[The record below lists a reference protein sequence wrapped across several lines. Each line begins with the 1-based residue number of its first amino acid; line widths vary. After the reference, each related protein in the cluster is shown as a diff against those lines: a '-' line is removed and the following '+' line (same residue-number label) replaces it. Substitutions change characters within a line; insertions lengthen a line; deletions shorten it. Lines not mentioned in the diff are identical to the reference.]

1 MIPNNFTNSAGLHLF
16 NLDYD
21 WAVQTYLPTE
31 NLQTQYLVKQ
41 IGPGI
46 NRFWGPKFR
55 LAWKSNMKLTS
66 KKNAIYGSDHVIN
79 KQYDKMSNNI
89 VKQKINLKVQVE
101 FEANCYFNNSRIF

>member
-1 MIPNNFTNSAGLHLF
+1 
-16 NLDYD
+16 
-21 WAVQTYLPTE
+21 
-31 NLQTQYLVKQ
+31 
-41 IGPGI
+41 
-46 NRFWGPKFR
+46 
-55 LAWKSNMKLTS
+55 MKLTS